1 AKEARMK
8 AFAAI
13 PLALLAGLQALI
25 AWYWTHT
32 TAAEQLKSVFT
43 SMYGSVPAWSELA
56 FSIGAGWL
64 AAPIVIAAFLVASI
78 FAAGLRADL
87 GVASFA
93 AFFITILM
101 VYAVYPVH
109 LMLTIKA

>member
-1 AKEARMK
+1 MK

-13 PLALLAGLQALI
+13 LLALFAGLQALI

-43 SMYGSVPAWSELA
+43 SMYGGVPAWSELA

-64 AAPIVIAAFLVASI
+64 RHQSLLLPFLWHPYLQQAY
-78 FAAGLRADL
+78 GL
-87 GVASFA
+87 
-93 AFFITILM
+93 ILEWPHSRLFSSPSLWFM
-101 VYAVYPVH
+101 PYTQY
-109 LMLTIKA
+109 I

>member
-1 AKEARMK
+1 MK

-13 PLALLAGLQALI
+13 PLALFAGLQALI
-25 AWYWTHT
+25 AWYWSHT

-64 AAPIVIAAFLVASI
+64 AAPIVIVPFLWHPYLQQAY
-78 FAAGLRADL
+78 GL
-87 GVASFA
+87 
-93 AFFITILM
+93 ILERPHSRLFSSPSLWCM
-101 VYAVYPVH
+101 PCTQY
-109 LMLTIKA
+109 I